1 MFATDLGEKSYNTED
16 KINKVYSLYSE
27 ESYELAA
34 DKIEYWDLLND
45 EDVLASNPEL
55 KELYN
60 HACYEVGLSNAKT
73 TNCRITYLRKI
84 SKDSDIYEDSQ
95 KLFKQIVNNEKE
107 EEKE

>member
-1 MFATDLGEKSYNTED
+1 MLNV
-16 KINKVYSLYSE
+16 NKVYSLYSE
-27 ESYELAA
+27 EYYELTA

-45 EDVLASNPEL
+45 EDALASDSGL

-60 HACYEVGLSNAKT
+60 HACYEVGLSEDKT
-73 TNCRITYLRKI
+73 ANCRITYLRKI